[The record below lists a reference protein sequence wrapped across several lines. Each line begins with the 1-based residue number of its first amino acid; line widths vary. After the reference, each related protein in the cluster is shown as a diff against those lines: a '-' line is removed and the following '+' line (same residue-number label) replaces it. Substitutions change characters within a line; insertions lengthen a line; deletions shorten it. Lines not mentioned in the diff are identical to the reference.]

1 MVHVVQ
7 FLCDL
12 TLRNCEKVKLF
23 PLFRFE
29 EVVTKH
35 KRVTEQKNQ
44 TKLYLST
51 KIVEFTESHLS
62 IKFLRVPNLYTT

>member
-1 MVHVVQ
+1 MVSMVQ

-12 TLRNCEKVKLF
+12 PLRNCEKVKLF

-29 EVVTKH
+29 EAVTKH

-44 TKLYLST
+44 TKL
-51 KIVEFTESHLS
+51 
-62 IKFLRVPNLYTT
+62 